1 MSALAQSGHLFCDA
15 APLLEDDMIDAVAED
30 NSLMQR
36 FEAVLSHG
44 GELTMWSEWM
54 VDSWGYGGYG
64 PFHMIVWIILVIATV
79 AGVVWRVVRAQQKKS
94 NSQ

>member
-1 MSALAQSGHLFCDA
+1 MLALVGFRYVIMSAQPKADICFA
-15 APLLEDDMIDAVAED
+15 MPPPYWRMIEPDAVAED

-36 FEAVLSHG
+36 FEAVLSHE

-64 PFHMIVWIILVIATV
+64 PFHMIVWIICDCHRGRCRV
-79 AGVVWRVVRAQQKKS
+79 AS
-94 NSQ
+94 C

>member
-1 MSALAQSGHLFCDA
+1 
-15 APLLEDDMIDAVAED
+15 
-30 NSLMQR
+30 MQR

-79 AGVVWRVVRAQQKKS
+79 AGVVWRVVRAQQKKVILNSFCSGTVAGS
-94 NSQ
+94 NSKDIPQFVRLGLDVRVVKRAS